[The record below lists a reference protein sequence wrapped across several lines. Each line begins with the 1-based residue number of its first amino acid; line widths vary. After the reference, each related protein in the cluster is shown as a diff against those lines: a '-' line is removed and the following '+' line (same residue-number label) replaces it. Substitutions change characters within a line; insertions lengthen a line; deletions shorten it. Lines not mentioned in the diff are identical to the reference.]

1 MKLFSQ
7 ATEARALQAITSVS
21 KSINQRLSDGQQDA
35 AGFLLASLD
44 ASHFHYDPCLAAY
57 TRLMQI
63 AKKRSETVSFAD
75 LLEDPT
81 IDESYREILAAFPKK
96 KKKIN
101 MEMAT
106 SVLNTL
112 EKYRKVR
119 SLYAAAKHIIESVKQ
134 PKVDVDKLMDEAAG
148 YIADARVQSTVRDSI
163 HIVGYEANA
172 DDLVDRV
179 LSVDAENYLKTGFS
193 EFDDKSGGL
202 PTEGVLLLAA
212 TTSGGKSALRMNLM
226 NNIFTL
232 NQVSVATV
240 SLEQNEVKE
249 TARMLSSMTSIEFY
263 KFKRKTLSLAERDE
277 VKEEW
282 RKFSKWGKKRKLRYG
297 LFCPTRSLTLTKT
310 LAILKPYG
318 FKVIAVDY
326 VSLLEGVDEDN
337 QARIL
342 KSITREAKVF
352 SSENHCLVIL
362 LAQLDE
368 DSSKIRYSRG
378 MQEDADNCWI
388 WDYSK
393 PEQRDRHILPIV
405 QKKARDQELYN
416 FELKENFACM
426 QVGDMDEYSSDSTE
440 SRTSSSDVDPNDP
453 LATDDVDYAV
463 N

>member
-1 MKLFSQ
+1 
-7 ATEARALQAITSVS
+7 
-21 KSINQRLSDGQQDA
+21 
-35 AGFLLASLD
+35 
-44 ASHFHYDPCLAAY
+44 
-57 TRLMQI
+57 
-63 AKKRSETVSFAD
+63 
-75 LLEDPT
+75 
-81 IDESYREILAAFPKK
+81 
-96 KKKIN
+96 
-101 MEMAT
+101 
-106 SVLNTL
+106 
-112 EKYRKVR
+112 
-119 SLYAAAKHIIESVKQ
+119 
-134 PKVDVDKLMDEAAG
+134 MDEAAG

-416 FELKENFACM
+416 FELKENFACLH
-426 QVGDMDEYSSDSTE
+426 VGDMDEYSSDSTE